1 MGIRNKVTK
10 KGFVST
16 NASDVNSGFFGF
28 EQQLITAAGTYDVET
43 SFVVVSS
50 SAPDVTASLPALKDE
65 LVGTVVRFMQVS
77 GDDFL
82 LSASNPIVS
91 DGGATV
97 DWTRVFDN
105 VSAFQIV
112 DIVAVGSSTGPALL
126 NTGEKFV
133 WVAGE
138 LDTDV

>member
-16 NASDVNSGFFGF
+16 NAEDVNFGFFGF
-28 EQQLITAAGTYDVET
+28 EQQFLTAAGTYEVET

-50 SAPDVTASLPALKDE
+50 SAPNITASLPVLTDE

-82 LSASNPIVS
+82 LSASNPIIS
-91 DGGATV
+91 FNGSTV
-97 DWTRVFDN
+97 DWTRVFDE

-112 DIVAVGSSTGPALL
+112 DVVAIGSSTGPALL
-126 NTGEKFV
+126 DTGETLA

>member
-28 EQQLITAAGTYDVET
+28 EQQLIAGAGTYEIET
-43 SFVVVSS
+43 SFVVISS
-50 SAPDVTASLPALKDE
+50 SAPDVTASLPALSDD
-65 LVGTVVRFMQVS
+65 LVGTVVRLMTVT
-77 GDDFL
+77 DEDFL
-82 LSASNPIVS
+82 LTASNPIIS
-91 DGGATV
+91 DGGGET
-97 DWTRVFDN
+97 DWIRLFDD
-105 VSAFQIV
+105 VSTFQIV
-112 DIVAVGSSTGPALL
+112 DLVAIGSSTGPDLL
-126 NTGEKFV
+126 ETGEKFA

>member
-16 NASDVNSGFFGF
+16 NAEDVNIGFFGF
-28 EQQLITAAGTYDVET
+28 EQQFLTAPGTYDVET

-50 SAPDVTASLPALKDE
+50 SAPDITASLPVLTDE
-65 LVGTVVRFMQVS
+65 LVGTVVRFIQVS

-82 LSASNPIVS
+82 LSASNPIIS
-91 DGGATV
+91 DGGTTV
-97 DWTRVFDN
+97 DWTRLFDN

-112 DIVAVGSSTGPALL
+112 DVVAIGSSTGPALL
-126 NTGEKFV
+126 DTGEKLA